1 MEEAKVDISLSPM
14 IEIDVRRKCET
25 LVLNKDSKTVFY
37 ISQILEEI
45 LAINWI
51 PIITAADNKSFYQEV
66 NTLDISNR
74 QTPQSRH
81 YISTS
86 TVRKRWGQD
95 KMGKRKRST

>member
-1 MEEAKVDISLSPM
+1 MEEAKADISLSPM

-25 LVLNKDSKTVFY
+25 LALNKDSKTVFY

-66 NTLDISNR
+66 NNLDISNR
-74 QTPQSRH
+74 QTP
-81 YISTS
+81 
-86 TVRKRWGQD
+86 
-95 KMGKRKRST
+95 